1 MVLCAGVGNICIA
14 CVTISMQLLSNLVK
28 KQSVFAS
35 LCVELQRKLATSQRY
50 ISIWCNLFL
59 LCDMFELLNAMTT
72 KLCLEAVVFR
82 KLMSFDVREAC
93 DFIAIYSN
101 LVRFDVADAMCFGFS
116 MR

>member
-1 MVLCAGVGNICIA
+1 MCNHINAMTIKLGQETVGLCKILRCVAKEACDFTAIYINMVQFV
-14 CVTISMQLLSNLVK
+14 
-28 KQSVFAS
+28 
-35 LCVELQRKLATSQRY
+35 
-50 ISIWCNLFL
+50 L

-82 KLMSFDVREAC
+82 KLMSFDVKEAC
-93 DFIAIYSN
+93 DFITIYSN

>member
-1 MVLCAGVGNICIA
+1 
-14 CVTISMQLLSNLVK
+14 
-28 KQSVFAS
+28 
-35 LCVELQRKLATSQRY
+35 
-50 ISIWCNLFL
+50 
-59 LCDMFELLNAMTT
+59 MFELLNATTT

-82 KLMSFDVREAC
+82 TLMSFDVKEAC